1 MLGHALRV
9 TDEVDIEYHGTM
21 NITYSIPSG
30 RAVLLTL
37 PVVVALGFGL
47 ACDRSPGTSAPTPAP
62 ATAPRATAPPAPP
75 IQARLQRGIDVS
87 SHSGEVDWV
96 QVRDQQFSFAVVKA
110 SEGMDLPD
118 PEHDAHWQR
127 LTATGMLRGAYHF
140 YVTEDDPDAQADLF
154 LATAKLEPGDLAPV
168 VDVEVIGHATPP
180 GLDARLQR
188 FLDRLEE
195 AYGAPP
201 IIYTTARFWD
211 AHLPATFGRYP
222 LWVAE
227 FEVDEPN
234 LPHGW
239 DRWHLWQYEDD
250 SDVPG
255 VAKDADLTRG
265 NTEIE
270 DLGTLLIPA
279 N

>member
-1 MLGHALRV
+1 
-9 TDEVDIEYHGTM
+9 M
-21 NITYSIPSG
+21 NATHSTPSK

-37 PVVVALGFGL
+37 LVIVALGGGS
-47 ACDRSPGTSAPTPAP
+47 ACDRSPETSGPTSTLAATPG
-62 ATAPRATAPPAPP
+62 ATATPAPP
-75 IQARLQRGIDVS
+75 IHARLQRGIDVS

-96 QVRDQQFSFAVVKA
+96 QVRDQRFSFAVVKA
-110 SEGMDLPD
+110 SEGVDLPD
-118 PEHDAHWQR
+118 PEHDAHWQQ

-154 LATAKLEPGDLAPV
+154 LATARLEPGDLAPV
-168 VDVEVIGHATPP
+168 VDVEVIGHHTPP
-180 GLDARLQR
+180 GLADRLQR

-195 AYGAPP
+195 AYGVPP

-265 NTEIE
+265 NSEIE
-270 DLGTLLIPA
+270 DLGRLLIPA
-279 N
+279 G